1 MHLEGMVY
9 KFIPVKADGYIKGMG
24 GVNARKS
31 YGLLTEKFKW
41 GNLNKPGVLVDRESM
56 RNTLLPKN
64 NYIRVAE
71 QLLEDGE
78 PEKAVAVAD
87 ACLKYFPNEKI
98 PFDFYMIPLLK
109 VYYEAGAT
117 DKGNNLLQEMAD
129 RYNQDIDY
137 YASLKPE
144 VFAAYQEEMSQAY
157 SAVRRLIMI
166 AEDYGQDELIE
177 GWEDD
182 LESRLSMFGNM

>member
-1 MHLEGMVY
+1 
-9 KFIPVKADGYIKGMG
+9 
-24 GVNARKS
+24 
-31 YGLLTEKFKW
+31 
-41 GNLNKPGVLVDRESM
+41 
-56 RNTLLPKN
+56 
-64 NYIRVAE
+64 
-71 QLLEDGE
+71 
-78 PEKAVAVAD
+78 
-87 ACLKYFPNEKI
+87 
-98 PFDFYMIPLLK
+98 MIPLLK

>member
-1 MHLEGMVY
+1 
-9 KFIPVKADGYIKGMG
+9 
-24 GVNARKS
+24 
-31 YGLLTEKFKW
+31 
-41 GNLNKPGVLVDRESM
+41 
-56 RNTLLPKN
+56 
-64 NYIRVAE
+64 VAE